1 MERTVGF
8 AEAKTHLSALLDEV
22 AQGGRVL
29 ICKRGVLVARLVPA
43 DRAEDGQVRGA
54 IAALIEQ
61 REGMKLE
68 GLAWRE
74 LRDASR
80 RWPPPPGLPPL
91 PPLDF
96 AMRCAP
102 SP

>member
-29 ICKRGVLVARLVPA
+29 ICKRGVPVARLVPVN
-43 DRAEDGQVRGA
+43 RAEEGQVSSA
-54 IAALIEQ
+54 IAALLKQ
-61 REGMKLE
+61 REGMKLD

-74 LRDASR
+74 LRDAGR
-80 RWPPPPGLPPL
+80 R
-91 PPLDF
+91 
-96 AMRCAP
+96 
-102 SP
+102 